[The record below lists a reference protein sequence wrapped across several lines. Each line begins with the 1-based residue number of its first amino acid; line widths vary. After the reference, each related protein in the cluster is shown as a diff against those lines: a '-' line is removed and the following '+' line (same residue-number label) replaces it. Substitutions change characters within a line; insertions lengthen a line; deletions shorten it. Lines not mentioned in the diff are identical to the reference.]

1 MTRQGPVLIAYD
13 GSPSSRHA
21 LQEAGPLLAG
31 NAALVLTVWKQGLAF
46 ELLEPPGATLGL
58 PPAPLDIRSAL
69 ELDRELYE
77 AAQRAAEEGAQL
89 ARDAGFADAEPLVV
103 AEEVEVPV
111 AETIV
116 SIADERD
123 VRAIVVGA
131 HAHGRLDEIILGST
145 SRDVIR
151 RAQQPVLVA
160 PEPRRNKK
168 TDKDAAQRERTAAR
182 G

>member
-21 LQEAGPLLAG
+21 VQEAGLLLSA
-31 NAALVLTVWKQGLAF
+31 NPALVLTVWKRGLAF
-46 ELLEPPGATLGL
+46 ELLQPPAAPLGL

-69 ELDRELYE
+69 EFDRELYE
-77 AAQRAAEEGAQL
+77 AAQRSAEGGAQL
-89 ARDAGFADAEPLVV
+89 AREVGFAEAEPLVV
-103 AEEVEVPV
+103 AEEPDVPV
-111 AETIV
+111 AQTIISV
-116 SIADERD
+116 ADERD
-123 VRAIVVGA
+123 ARAIVVGA

-145 SRDVIR
+145 SREVIR
-151 RAQQPVLVA
+151 RAEQPVLVA

-168 TDKDAAQRERTAAR
+168 ASEDVQAERTAAR

>member
-1 MTRQGPVLIAYD
+1 M
-13 GSPSSRHA
+13 
-21 LQEAGPLLAG
+21 
-31 NAALVLTVWKQGLAF
+31 LTVWKQGLAF
-46 ELLEPPGATLGL
+46 ELLEPPGVTLGL

-77 AAQRAAEEGAQL
+77 AARRAAEEGAQL

-103 AEEVEVPV
+103 AEEGEVPV

-116 SIADERD
+116 SIGDERD

-145 SRDVIR
+145 SRDVLR
-151 RAQQPVLVA
+151 RAQKPVLVA
-160 PEPRRNKK
+160 PEPRRNKH
-168 TDKDAAQRERTAAR
+168 DEDAQRERTGAR